1 MRVRSFVPWILV
13 LAVATGGSGIGSVLA
28 QAINEPGWPPPEGA
42 ACKPSKQATDEAK
55 TLFGLGNTAFQTS
68 NYTDAIKYWKD
79 AYKRDCSAHLLLK
92 NLGKAYEA
100 DAQYAAAVEVYKLYR
115 ARGAPKGEELDL
127 IDAKIT
133 NLSKKIPATPDTST
147 ATTSTGTTTTT
158 STTTDT
164 APTGTVTT
172 APTGT
177 STAPTTESK
186 GPGIAPW
193 IVAGAGGAVAITG
206 VILWV
211 SGNSK
216 LSTAAD
222 KFNSLRDPAGKGCA
236 DPGRLKGL
244 GDITAECRSLEED
257 GNSGKS
263 TRTVGMI
270 LTGVG
275 VAAAGAGIAW
285 AILGNK
291 NSSSGGDSA
300 SLVITPGPGLAGLG
314 LSGSF

>member
-1 MRVRSFVPWILV
+1 MRVRSFVPWVLV
-13 LAVATGGSGIGSVLA
+13 VAVAGGGLGVGSVLA

-42 ACKPSKQATDEAK
+42 ACKPTKAATDEAK
-55 TLFGLGNTAFQTS
+55 TLYGLGSTAYNTS
-68 NYTDAIKYWKD
+68 NYADAIKYWKD
-79 AYKRDCSAHLLLK
+79 AYKRDCTAHLLLK

-115 ARGAPKGEELDL
+115 ARAAPKGEELDL
-127 IDAKIT
+127 LDAKIA
-133 NLSKKIPATPDTST
+133 NLSKKVPATNDTGT
-147 ATTSTGTTTTT
+147 ATATGTATTTTT
-158 STTTDT
+158 ATGTATATDT

-193 IVAGAGGAVAITG
+193 IVTGVGGAVALTG

-216 LSTAAD
+216 LSKAAD
-222 KFNSLRDPAGKGCA
+222 DFNALQCGIKGHKASVA
-236 DPGRLKGL
+236 DCNALA
-244 GDITAECRSLEED
+244 DD

-275 VAAAGAGIAW
+275 VAAAGAGVAW

-291 NSSSGGDSA
+291 GSSGSDSA
-300 SLVITPGPGLAGLG
+300 SLVITPGPGLAGIG
-314 LSGSF
+314 LSGAF

>member
-1 MRVRSFVPWILV
+1 MRVRSFVPWVLV
-13 LAVATGGSGIGSVLA
+13 AAVATAGSGIGSSLA

-42 ACKPSKQATDEAK
+42 ACKPTKQDTEFAK

-68 NYTDAIKYWKD
+68 NYSDAIKYWKD

-115 ARGAPKGEELDL
+115 ARGAPKGEELDV
-127 IDAKIT
+127 IDAKIA
-133 NLSKKIPATPDTST
+133 NLSKKIPATNPTDTAPTTTAST
-147 ATTSTGTTTTT
+147 TTTTT
-158 STTTDT
+158 STET
-164 APTGTVTT
+164 APTSTTT
-172 APTGT
+172 ATIAPTATTT
-177 STAPTTESK
+177 STAPTTSK
-186 GPGIAPW
+186 GGPGIAPW
-193 IVAGAGGAVAITG
+193 IVTGAGGALVITG
-206 VILWV
+206 AILWI

-216 LSTAAD
+216 LSTAVD
-222 KFNSLRDPAGKGCA
+222 NYNSLKDTSGKGCSE
-236 DPGRLKGL
+236 KGHSSSIQAQCL
-244 GDITAECRSLEED
+244 SLQDD

-285 AILGNK
+285 AILGSK
-291 NSSSGGDSA
+291 GSSDSA
-300 SLVITPGPGLAGLG
+300 SLVITPGPGVAGLG
-314 LSGSF
+314 LSGAF